1 MKKSEIKNELD
12 QLRWDYDLI
21 YQKIW
26 TQKKKKNPDQKKIQ
40 ELEGQLFGLKQKIFA
55 LDTEQRFGQRTVHEL
70 QRTPQTQEFVPT
82 KEYLESMPDLQ
93 NSGFIGTP
101 IDFVGIEGIQI
112 PINIKQKG
120 GGYQEVI
127 CDITGTVSLDAH
139 KRGIN
144 MSRILRSLQKESNKV
159 ITFDINSLEQVL
171 KAYQKDLE
179 SFDAH
184 ILMNFQYRIWQPSLR
199 SVNDENQKEG
209 GWQYYNVTFD
219 TNLDITGEFKKIL
232 WVDYV
237 YSSACPCSTELSLHA
252 AECRG
257 VFAIPHSQR
266 SVARI
271 GMEMGNTIVWIEDV
285 IEKCQKAIPTEVQVF
300 VKREDEQAFA
310 ELNGANTIFVEDAVR
325 KLANILED
333 DSKILDFKIMC
344 SHRESLHHHNAVSV
358 ITRGRHRLDKPSIF
372 NHHVTLEEWKS
383 LNV

>member
-12 QLRWDYDLI
+12 QLRWDYDLT

-40 ELEGQLFGLKQKIFA
+40 ELEGQLFSLKQKIFA
-55 LDTEQRFGQRTVHEL
+55 LDTEKRFGQRTVYEL

-93 NSGFIGTP
+93 NSEFIGTP

-112 PINIKQKG
+112 PINIKQKN

-209 GWQYYNVTFD
+209 GWQYYNITFD
-219 TNLDITGEFKKIL
+219 TNLDVTGEFKKIL

-257 VFAIPHSQR
+257 IFAIPHSQR